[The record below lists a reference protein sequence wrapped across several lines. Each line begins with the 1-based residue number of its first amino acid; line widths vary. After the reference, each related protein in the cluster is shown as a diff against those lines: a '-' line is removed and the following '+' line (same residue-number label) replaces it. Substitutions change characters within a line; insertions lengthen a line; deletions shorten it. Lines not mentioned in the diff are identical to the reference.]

1 MIRIRGHRFKVS
13 HEAIAGVCAGLCA
26 GRMDGQSARH
36 GQMCKK
42 GFSIE
47 GGITQRIKL
56 AVHARVYVCFSVCAR
71 ACACMFV
78 CVVARVN
85 GSAFQQC

>member
-1 MIRIRGHRFKVS
+1 MIRICGHRFKVS

-56 AVHARVYVCFSVCAR
+56 TVHARVFVSFSVCVWVSVR
-71 ACACMFV
+71 
-78 CVVARVN
+78 ARVCLCV
-85 GSAFQQC
+85 S

>member
-1 MIRIRGHRFKVS
+1 MIRICGHRFKVS
-13 HEAIAGVCAGLCA
+13 HEAMAGVCAGLCA

-56 AVHARVYVCFSVCAR
+56 AVHARVYECFSVFVCAR
-71 ACACMFV
+71 V
-78 CVVARVN
+78 CVCLCV
-85 GSAFQQC
+85 S